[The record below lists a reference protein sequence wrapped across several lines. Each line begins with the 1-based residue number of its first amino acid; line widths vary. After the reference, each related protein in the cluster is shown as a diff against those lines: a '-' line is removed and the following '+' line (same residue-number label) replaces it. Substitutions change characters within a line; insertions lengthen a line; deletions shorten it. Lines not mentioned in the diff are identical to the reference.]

1 MTLSRPA
8 CVCVAAGVAAGIA
21 LLALRRRRMRRDP
34 PPAPIVIF
42 DLDGTLL
49 DTDANLTRAV
59 LAGLAA
65 IGVRPAPEAVR
76 TRTKGGPLDEYF
88 EAFAGVAAAA
98 APARFDAFKA
108 AFLAAPEAQMGGP
121 AFPSVPDALAAT
133 RARAHR
139 VAVATTKPS
148 AIAVDDLKLA
158 GLAHAFDH
166 VQGTDYD
173 KGMKPKPAPDVIL
186 AALEGVGG
194 RGEGGR
200 RRVVYVG
207 DTQRDVLAA
216 RAAGAIPVS
225 VCYQPDQYA
234 AVASWGADAIVRD
247 MAELPAAIARLVR

>member
-1 MTLSRPA
+1 MHWEGFET
-8 CVCVAAGVAAGIA
+8 
-21 LLALRRRRMRRDP
+21 
-34 PPAPIVIF
+34 
-42 DLDGTLL
+42 GT
-49 DTDANLTRAV
+49 
-59 LAGLAA
+59 
-65 IGVRPAPEAVR
+65 
-76 TRTKGGPLDEYF
+76 K
-88 EAFAGVAAAA
+88 AAAA
-98 APARFDAFKA
+98 GGVTTLVDMPLNSNPTVVDVETFDLKLKASANKLHVDVAFW
-108 AFLAAPEAQMGGP
+108 GGL
-121 AFPSVPDALAAT
+121 VPDNARNQTKLKALIDAGVVGLKAFMS
-133 RARAHR
+133 
-139 VAVATTKPS
+139 PS
-148 AIAVDDLKLA
+148 GIGDFENASVDDLKLA

-225 VCYQPDQYA
+225 VCYQPDQYD